1 MKHNVLHI
9 KNVSKHFDGVKAVDG
24 FSLEINQGEII
35 CITGGNGAGKT
46 TLFNLIT
53 GFEKVDTGTIIF
65 KEQDIRVV
73 LDGIKKGQLT
83 SCTVTLLHSSDLD
96 AENTLTNP
104 NTVLPQKEDIQID
117 GNVLNVKLG
126 AKTFAVYKFVKK

>member
-1 MKHNVLHI
+1 
-9 KNVSKHFDGVKAVDG
+9 VKIANTAD
-24 FSLEINQGEII
+24 
-35 CITGGNGAGKT
+35 
-46 TLFNLIT
+46 
-53 GFEKVDTGTIIF
+53 

-83 SCTVTLLHSSDLD
+83 SGTVTLLHSSDLD
-96 AENTLTNP
+96 AENTLANP

-126 AKTFAVYKFVKK
+126 AKTFAVYKFLRK